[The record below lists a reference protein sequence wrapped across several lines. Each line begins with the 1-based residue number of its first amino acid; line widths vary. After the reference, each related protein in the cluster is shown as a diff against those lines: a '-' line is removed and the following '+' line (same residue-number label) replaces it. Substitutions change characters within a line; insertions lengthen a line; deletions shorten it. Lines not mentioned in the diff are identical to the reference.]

1 MTSLD
6 KIAGPLAAK
15 LIRQFGTNVTYTA
28 MSDSCPPVETVFTLK
43 GIIESYS
50 TRDIGATI
58 QNGNAKVTISG
69 ADWAARAYGRQPRG
83 NDLVAVGDGSFIV
96 VGVTVIYSGASAA
109 AYELQ
114 VK

>member
-43 GIIESYS
+43 GIIEYF
-50 TRDIGATI
+50 
-58 QNGNAKVTISG
+58 NKF
-69 ADWAARAYGRQPRG
+69 AYIY
-83 NDLVAVGDGSFIV
+83 VGMVSVNPPAGLWLRCHVSR
-96 VGVTVIYSGASAA
+96 
-109 AYELQ
+109 
-114 VK
+114 